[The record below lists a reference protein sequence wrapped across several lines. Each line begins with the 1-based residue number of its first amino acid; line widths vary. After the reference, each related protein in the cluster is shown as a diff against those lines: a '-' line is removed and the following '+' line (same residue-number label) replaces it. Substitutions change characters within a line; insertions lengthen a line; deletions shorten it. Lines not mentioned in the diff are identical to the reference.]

1 MDSPAAPGGMARR
14 TFLAASLSGIAGVV
28 LASCTGPQPTPTP
41 PPSDTTTPTPSPT
54 PTPPV
59 DGVPRPT
66 AMSRSRWGAD
76 PFARGS
82 FSFDAV
88 GATSELRATLAE
100 PVGERVFIA
109 GEATDSLAPGT
120 LHGAQASGLRVAA
133 DVVRAG
139 APGERVAVIGAGL
152 AGLTA
157 ARELADAGFEV
168 TVLEARDRVGGRVSS
183 RDASGF
189 DEPIELGAMF
199 VTDPELRTALAAA
212 SVDTRRF
219 AAVVE
224 ARTPDGTTAPIP
236 DTGPAAIAAAQSWA
250 ATQPTD
256 VSLSAALVGSG
267 VVPMPVTPDALGIL
281 PAQWLAHSI
290 ASGVAPATGTTP
302 NRVSAAFGA
311 PAAFPPDEPA
321 VLVTGRFSD
330 YLDELASTVEVA
342 AASVVTRIA
351 YNDTRVSLRIDSG
364 ESFTVDRVVVTVPL
378 GVLKTDT
385 LRFEPALP
393 LLHQRAI
400 QRLGMGVVDVVW
412 LRFDEAFWRA
422 DVADAASDPANV
434 LTVVGETPVVA
445 AWVDVGRAS
454 GEPVLVG
461 VIAAHHALRLE
472 ALDDPEFEAAVLADL
487 APFAPGATASG

>member
-1 MDSPAAPGGMARR
+1 MDSRAAPGGMARR

-28 LASCTGPQPTPTP
+28 LASCTGPQPTPSP
-41 PPSDTTTPTPSPT
+41 PPSETTTPTPSPT
-54 PTPPV
+54 ATPRV
-59 DGVPRPT
+59 DGVPQPT
-66 AMSRSRWGAD
+66 AVSRSRWGAD

-88 GATSELRATLAE
+88 GSTPELRATLAE

-109 GEATDSLAPGT
+109 GEATDPLAPGT
-120 LHGAQASGLRVAA
+120 LHGAQTSGLRAA
-133 DVVRAG
+133 DDVRRAG
-139 APGERVAVIGAGL
+139 EPGERVAVIGAGL

-168 TVLEARDRVGGRVSS
+168 TVLEARDRIGGRVSS

-219 AAVVE
+219 GAVVE
-224 ARTPDGTTAPIP
+224 ARTPDGTIASIP

-250 ATQPTD
+250 ETQPTD

-267 VVPMPVTPDALGIL
+267 VVPMPATPDALGIL
-281 PAQWLAHSI
+281 PAQWLVHSL
-290 ASGVAPATGTTP
+290 ASGVAPATGASPT
-302 NRVSAAFGA
+302 RVSATSAA
-311 PAAFPPDEPA
+311 PAGFPPDEPA
-321 VLVTGRFSD
+321 ALVTGRFSD

-351 YNDTRVSLRIDSG
+351 YNDTRVSLRLDSG

-378 GVLKTDT
+378 GVLQTDT

-400 QRLGMGVVDVVW
+400 QRLGMGVVDLVW

-422 DVADAASDPANV
+422 DAADTASAPANV
-434 LTVVGETPVVA
+434 FTVVGETPAVA
-445 AWVDVGRAS
+445 AWIDVGRAS
-454 GEPVLVG
+454 GEALLVG
-461 VIAAHHALRLE
+461 VIAAAQALRLE
-472 ALDDPEFEAAVLADL
+472 ALDDQQFEAAVLADL
-487 APFAPGATASG
+487 APFAPAATTGG